1 MNTMTSQEESP
12 WDWQRGWLRQPRDK
26 SKQLRVVVKIGGS
39 LFSTAGWQ
47 HAVQSLIAHESLS
60 NHSVVILA
68 GGGPLVDGL
77 RVIDANSSL
86 LDSLMHDLA
95 LEAMGITAQIL
106 AATLKLPLAE
116 EETGASPIVLDIRK
130 RGMTDHVIESLPHS
144 WDTTSDSI
152 AAAIA
157 TTTESA
163 LLLVKSTPPPTHDLE
178 SLASKGWVDHSF
190 PTACIDLEDICWA
203 APRQ

>member
-1 MNTMTSQEESP
+1 MTSQKESP
-12 WDWQRGWLRQPRDK
+12 WDWQRGWLRQSRNR
-26 SKQLRVVVKIGGS
+26 SKQLRVVIKIGGS
-39 LFSTAGWQ
+39 LFSTSGWQ
-47 HAVQSLIAHESLS
+47 HAVQSLITHESLS

-77 RVIDANSSL
+77 RVIDANSTL
-86 LDSLMHDLA
+86 PDPLMHDLA
-95 LEAMGITAQIL
+95 LEAMGITAQLL

-130 RGMTDHVIESLPHS
+130 RDAIGSLPHS

-157 TTTESA
+157 TSTESA
-163 LLLVKSTPPPTHDLE
+163 LLLVKSTPPPTDDFE
-178 SLASKGWVDHSF
+178 CLASTGWIDQSF
-190 PTACIDLEDICWA
+190 QTACIDLEDIRWA
-203 APRQ
+203 APQQ

>member
-12 WDWQRGWLRQPRDK
+12 WDWQRGWLRQSRDR

-178 SLASKGWVDHSF
+178 SLSIQRMGRPLF
-190 PTACIDLEDICWA
+190 PNSMH
-203 APRQ
+203 

>member
-1 MNTMTSQEESP
+1 MNPMTSQEESP

-39 LFSTAGWQ
+39 LFSTSGWQ
-47 HAVQSLIAHESLS
+47 HAVQSLIAHESQS
-60 NHSVVILA
+60 NHSVAILT
-68 GGGPLVDGL
+68 GGGTLVDGL

-86 LDSLMHDLA
+86 PDRLMHDLA
-95 LEAMGITAQIL
+95 LEAMGITAQLL
-106 AATLKLPLAE
+106 ATTLKLPLGEDA
-116 EETGASPIVLDIRK
+116 TGASPIILDIRK
-130 RGMTDHVIESLPHS
+130 QCVAGNAIESLPHS

-163 LLLVKSTPPPTHDLE
+163 LLLVKSTPPPTHDVE
-178 SLASKGWVDHSF
+178 CLASKGWVDHSF
-190 PTACIDLEDICWA
+190 QKACIKLENIRWA

>member
-12 WDWQRGWLRQPRDK
+12 WDWQRGWLRQPRDR

-39 LFSTAGWQ
+39 LFSTSGWQ

-86 LDSLMHDLA
+86 PDSLMHDLA

-106 AATLKLPLAE
+106 AATLKVPLAE

-130 RGMTDHVIESLPHS
+130 RDAIGSLPHS

-157 TTTESA
+157 TSTESA
-163 LLLVKSTPPPTHDLE
+163 LLLVKSTPPPTDNFE
-178 SLASKGWVDHSF
+178 CLASKGWLDQSF
-190 PTACIDLEDICWA
+190 QTACIDLEDIRWA
-203 APRQ
+203 APQQ

>member
-1 MNTMTSQEESP
+1 MTSQKESP
-12 WDWQRGWLRQPRDK
+12 WDWQRGWLRQSRDR

-39 LFSTAGWQ
+39 LFSTSGWQ
-47 HAVQSLIAHESLS
+47 HAVQSLITHESLS

-86 LDSLMHDLA
+86 PAPLMHNLA
-95 LEAMGITAQIL
+95 LEAMGITAQLL

-116 EETGASPIVLDIRK
+116 EETGVSPVVLDIRK
-130 RGMTDHVIESLPHS
+130 RDTTGSLPHS

-157 TTTESA
+157 TSTESA
-163 LLLVKSTPPPTHDLE
+163 LLLVKSTPPPTDDFE
-178 SLASKGWVDHSF
+178 CLASTGWVDQSF
-190 PTACIDLEDICWA
+190 QTACIDLEDIRWA
-203 APRQ
+203 APQQ

>member
-1 MNTMTSQEESP
+1 MNTMTSKEESQ
-12 WDWQRGWLRQPRDK
+12 WDWQRGWLRQSRDR

-39 LFSTAGWQ
+39 LFSTSGWQ
-47 HAVQSLIAHESLS
+47 HAVQSIITHESLS

-68 GGGPLVDGL
+68 GGGALVDGL

-86 LDSLMHDLA
+86 PPPLMHYLA
-95 LEAMGITAQIL
+95 LEAMGVTAQL
-106 AATLKLPLAE
+106 LSATLKVPLAA

-130 RGMTDHVIESLPHS
+130 RDAIGSLPHS

-157 TTTESA
+157 TSTESA
-163 LLLVKSTPPPTHDLE
+163 LLLVKSTPPPTDDFE
-178 SLASKGWVDHSF
+178 CLASTGWVDQSF
-190 PTACIDLEDICWA
+190 QTACIDLEDIRWA
-203 APRQ
+203 APQQ

>member
-1 MNTMTSQEESP
+1 MTSQKESP
-12 WDWQRGWLRQPRDK
+12 WDWQHGWLRQSRDR

-39 LFSTAGWQ
+39 LFSTSGWQ
-47 HAVQSLIAHESLS
+47 HAVQSLITHESLS

-86 LDSLMHDLA
+86 PPPLMHDLA
-95 LEAMGITAQIL
+95 LEAMGITAQLL
-106 AATLKLPLAE
+106 AATLKVPLAE

-130 RGMTDHVIESLPHS
+130 RDAIGSLPHS

-157 TTTESA
+157 TSTESA
-163 LLLVKSTPPPTHDLE
+163 LLLVKSTPPPTDDFE
-178 SLASKGWVDHSF
+178 CLASTGWVDQSF
-190 PTACIDLEDICWA
+190 QTACIDLEDIRWA
-203 APRQ
+203 APQQ

>member
-12 WDWQRGWLRQPRDK
+12 WDWQRGWLRQPRDR

-39 LFSTAGWQ
+39 LFSTSGWQ
-47 HAVQSLIAHESLS
+47 HAVQSLIAHESLF

-86 LDSLMHDLA
+86 PDSLMHDLA
-95 LEAMGITAQIL
+95 LEAMAITAQIL
-106 AATLKLPLAE
+106 ATTLKLPLAQ

-130 RGMTDHVIESLPHS
+130 QGVIRNTIESLPHS
-144 WDTTSDSI
+144 WNTTSDSI

-157 TTTESA
+157 ATTGSG
-163 LLLVKSTPPPTHDLE
+163 LLLVKSTPPPTRDVE
-178 SLASKGWVDHSF
+178 CLASTGWVDRNF
-190 PTACIDLEDICWA
+190 PTASIELEDIRWA
-203 APRQ
+203 APQP

>member
-1 MNTMTSQEESP
+1 MTSQKESP
-12 WDWQRGWLRQPRDK
+12 WDWQRGWLRQSRNR
-26 SKQLRVVVKIGGS
+26 SKQLRVVIKIGGS
-39 LFSTAGWQ
+39 LFSTSGWQ
-47 HAVQSLIAHESLS
+47 HAVQSLITHESLS

-86 LDSLMHDLA
+86 PAPLMHNLA
-95 LEAMGITAQIL
+95 LEAMGITAQLL

-116 EETGASPIVLDIRK
+116 EETGVSPVVLDIRK
-130 RGMTDHVIESLPHS
+130 RDTTGSLPHS

-157 TTTESA
+157 TSTESA
-163 LLLVKSTPPPTHDLE
+163 LLLVKSTPPPTDDFE
-178 SLASKGWVDHSF
+178 CLASTGWVDQSF
-190 PTACIDLEDICWA
+190 QTACIDLEDIRWA
-203 APRQ
+203 APQQ